1 MELSLVPAVEAVS
14 SPTPTAATGCTSRL
28 DPANSVGRVHDRNAR
43 VVTAGDTKSSRGK
56 LGTVCGAFRLERGDS
71 ELADDGRVVAKAAH

>member
-1 MELSLVPAVEAVS
+1 MELSLVPVVEAVS

-43 VVTAGDTKSSRGK
+43 VVTVGDTKSRGK
-56 LGTVCGAFRLERGDS
+56 LGTVCGAFRLE
-71 ELADDGRVVAKAAH
+71 